1 MIEWTD
7 YEFFIEN
14 RLLFDLIIMYFDK
27 VNCLY

>member
-14 RLLFDLIIMYFDK
+14 GLLFDLIIMYFDK